1 MHSDEKKIINAIHRR
16 VGSTWGEIFLHGHA
30 ELVESRNLMAG
41 NFDSHLGI
49 KKIWLFE
56 ASPYV
61 SMYMS
66 ICW

>member
-1 MHSDEKKIINAIHRR
+1 MRF
-16 VGSTWGEIFLHGHA
+16 TGELGEHLGRNFLHGHA

-61 SMYMS
+61 SIGSHTFAMFVHNGVG
-66 ICW
+66 